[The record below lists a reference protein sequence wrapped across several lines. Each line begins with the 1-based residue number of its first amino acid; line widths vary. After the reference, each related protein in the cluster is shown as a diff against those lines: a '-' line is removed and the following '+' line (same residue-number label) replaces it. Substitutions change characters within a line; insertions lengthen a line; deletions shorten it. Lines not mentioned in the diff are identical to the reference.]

1 MHNFEHIKLY
11 TIFVKNVFMKKRK
24 PIGYINICKDD
35 LDKKLE
41 ETTISTYFKKKKY
54 EPVIHLD
61 QNVNYNLL
69 FDIIKSEDVQI
80 HFHSIN
86 SLGHSIDW
94 IINNLKTL
102 YNFKNNYSLHFIE
115 ENMEIT
121 RNNIPSFTKLCENIR
136 DIRIK
141 TKGRP
146 LNNKKSFKN
155 FCKIYQKRGK
165 DINITKVSKEL
176 GVSRTTIY
184 NYIDYIKHHN
194 LSDKNR
200 KF

>member
-1 MHNFEHIKLY
+1 
-11 TIFVKNVFMKKRK
+11 
-24 PIGYINICKDD
+24 
-35 LDKKLE
+35 
-41 ETTISTYFKKKKY
+41 
-54 EPVIHLD
+54 
-61 QNVNYNLL
+61 
-69 FDIIKSEDVQI
+69 
-80 HFHSIN
+80 
-86 SLGHSIDW
+86 
-94 IINNLKTL
+94 
-102 YNFKNNYSLHFIE
+102 
-115 ENMEIT
+115 MEIT

>member
-1 MHNFEHIKLY
+1 
-11 TIFVKNVFMKKRK
+11 MKKRK
-24 PIGYINICKDD
+24 PIGYINTCKDN
-35 LDKKLE
+35 LDKQLE

-54 EPVIHLD
+54 EQIIHLD
-61 QNVNYNLL
+61 QNVNYKLL

-94 IINNLKTL
+94 IINNLRTL
-102 YNFKNNYSLHFIE
+102 CNFKNNYSLHFIE

-121 RNNIPSFTKLCENIR
+121 RNNIPSFIKLCENIR

-155 FCKIYQKRGK
+155 FCKIYQNKGK

-194 LSDKNR
+194 LSDKN
-200 KF
+200 